1 MKDRNKWFPESSEKS
16 LPLVSPPETLRLRET
31 NAGPAA
37 QSSSQVVNHSTLSRG
52 KADPLDIYVMNF
64 KCKRG

>member
-1 MKDRNKWFPESSEKS
+1 MKDRNKCFLESSGKS
-16 LPLVSPPETLRLRET
+16 LPLVSPSEALRLRET

-37 QSSSQVVNHSTLSRG
+37 PSSSQVVNHSTLSRG
-52 KADPLDIYVMNF
+52 KSDPLDIYVMNF